1 MDIDDDIILKLQSDS
16 IAVAVMGMQDGREK
30 FAGKLKI
37 NNPLSE
43 LQNASA
49 DGVLNKLNPFS
60 PKSANN
66 SSIIEGESEIEKL
79 RRENRELMEK
89 LEK

>member
-1 MDIDDDIILKLQSDS
+1 VDIDDDIILKLQSDS

-43 LQNASA
+43 L
-49 DGVLNKLNPFS
+49 
-60 PKSANN
+60 
-66 SSIIEGESEIEKL
+66 
-79 RRENRELMEK
+79 
-89 LEK
+89 